1 MAILIDMDMPT
12 DCRDCPM
19 ETYYSSTGETVC
31 IASWEILAYPYQTI
45 QFNGRPDWCPLRE
58 VVRCRECK
66 SYIKVENESEAWE
79 LCNHGMVSIH
89 SVGGEEFCSRGERR
103 EE

>member
-58 VVRCRECK
+58 VVRCKDCK
-66 SYIKVENESEAWE
+66 WHLNGH
-79 LCNHGMVSIH
+79 LCKQLSQFGSIETPE
-89 SVGGEEFCSRGERR
+89 GFYCGFGERR